1 MSSRISRG
9 LWAVSAAI
17 VLAMPAHAVTVVFV
31 AGLSGPAESPPVA
44 SPGTGFASVAFDD
57 VAGSV
62 TVHVDFGGL
71 LAPTTAA
78 HLHCCTTMPFT
89 GTAGVIV
96 GFTGFPTGVTA
107 GMYDHVFVPAPAV
120 FATALTG
127 AMDGKAYVNVHSSMF
142 PGGEI
147 RGFLM
152 PVPEAGSAAL
162 MLLGLAG
169 VGWVARKR
177 A

>member
-1 MSSRISRG
+1 MAISISRG
-9 LWAVSAAI
+9 LWAAAVAL
-17 VLAMPAHAVTVVFV
+17 VLALPAQAVTVVFV

-44 SPGTGFASVAFDD
+44 SPGTGVATVIFDD
-57 VAGSV
+57 AAL
-62 TVHVDFGGL
+62 TVEVHMDFGGL

-78 HLHCCTTMPFT
+78 HLHCCTAMPTT
-89 GTAGVIV
+89 GTAPVII
-96 GFTGFPTGVTA
+96 GFAGFPVGVTA
-107 GMYDHVFVPAPAV
+107 GMYHTVFFPAPAV

-127 AMDGKAYVNVHSSMF
+127 AMDGRAYVNVHTTSF

-169 VGWVARKR
+169 LAGALRR
-177 A
+177 RT

>member
-1 MSSRISRG
+1 MSSNISRG
-9 LWAVSAAI
+9 LWAAVAAL
-17 VLAMPAHAVTVVFV
+17 VLTVPAQAVTVVFV
-31 AGLSGPAESPPVA
+31 AGLSGPAEFPPVP

-62 TVHVDFGGL
+62 TVHVDFGDL

-78 HLHCCTTMPFT
+78 HLHCCTAVPFT
-89 GTAGVIV
+89 DAAPVMLGL
-96 GFTGFPTGVTA
+96 TGFPTVVTA
-107 GMYDHVFVPAPAV
+107 GIYDHVFTPPV
-120 FATALTG
+120 FAALLTG
-127 AMDGKAYVNVHSSMF
+127 AMDGKAYLNIHTTSF

-169 VGWVARKR
+169 VGWGARRR

>member
-1 MSSRISRG
+1 MSKVISRG
-9 LWAVSAAI
+9 LWAAAAALC
-17 VLAMPAHAVTVVFV
+17 LALPAQAVTIVFI
-31 AGLSGPAESPPVA
+31 AGLSGEAEEPPTP
-44 SPGTGFASVAFDD
+44 SPGMGFASVAFDD
-57 VAGSV
+57 VAGTV

-78 HLHCCTTMPFT
+78 HLHCCTAMPFT
-89 GTAGVIV
+89 GVASVII
-96 GFTGFPTGVTA
+96 GFTGFPPGVMA
-107 GMYDHVFVPAPAV
+107 GMYDHVFAPTAAV

-127 AMDGKAYVNVHSSMF
+127 AMDGKAYVNIHTTSF
-142 PGGEI
+142 PAGEI

-162 MLLGLAG
+162 LLLGLAG
-169 VGWVARKR
+169 LGGVMRRR

>member
-1 MSSRISRG
+1 MSISISRH
-9 LWAVSAAI
+9 LWATAAALC
-17 VLAMPAHAVTVVFV
+17 LAVPAQAVTVVFV

-78 HLHCCTTMPFT
+78 HLHCCTAMPFT
-89 GTAGVIV
+89 GTAPVII
-96 GFTGFPTGVTA
+96 GFTGFPAGVMA
-107 GMYDHVFVPAPAV
+107 GMYDHVFVPSPAV

-127 AMDGKAYVNVHSSMF
+127 AMDGRAYVNIHTTSF

-169 VGWVARKR
+169 VGWVARRR